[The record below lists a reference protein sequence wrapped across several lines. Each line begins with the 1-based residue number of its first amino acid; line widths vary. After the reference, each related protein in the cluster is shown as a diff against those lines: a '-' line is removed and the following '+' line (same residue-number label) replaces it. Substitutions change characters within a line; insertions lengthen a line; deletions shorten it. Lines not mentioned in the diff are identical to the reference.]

1 MKHLFFLIVVSLCSL
16 VSNARER
23 VCFDNDWKFILGDSA
38 QMASPEYNDSHWRT
52 LNVPHDWAIEG
63 DFHDSNPSGASGG
76 ALPGG
81 IGWYRKHFTL
91 SSLVS
96 PQLSSRV
103 SPQLSSRAQSRDLLP
118 HLFLSFDGVYMNST
132 VYING
137 KKVGTRP
144 YGYSS
149 FEYDITPY
157 VHEGENVVAVRVD
170 NSDQPNSRWYS
181 GCGIYRHV
189 WLTKTH
195 PIHIKHWGVYIHNGK
210 VEVDYINPTNQK
222 VTVKNELL
230 DANGKVIA
238 RQSSRHS
245 PRLSSRATSR
255 DLSTSVEMTTG
266 KDVSSRHSPR
276 LSSRHSPRLSSR
288 ATSRDLLNAEGKQKN
303 RTIKLWSCE
312 SPNIYTVRTQLI
324 VAGQVVDEV
333 TTTTGFRD
341 FKFDPKTGFW
351 LNGKNFKLNGVCEH
365 HDFGCLG
372 SALNEDA
379 LHRKLTKLKAM
390 GVNAIRCSHNPPAPE
405 LLNMCDTMGIIVMDE
420 SFDMWRRRKTQND
433 YARFFDEWHERDLTD
448 LVLRDRNHPSVL
460 MWSIGNEVLEQWSD
474 AKADTLTLEQAN
486 LILNAGHDASTLAK
500 EGELSV
506 NSLLTRH
513 LAEIIKRY
521 DTTRPITAG
530 CNEVNPN
537 NHLFK
542 SGAIDIIGFNYH
554 HQMVKDFPKNFP
566 DKPMIFS
573 ESVSALQTRGFY
585 MMPSDSIYRAPKQW
599 WLPYTDPTFMCSA
612 YDNMSASWGSTHEE
626 TWDVVKNTPYVG
638 GQFIWTGFDYIGE
651 PTPYGFPARSSYFG
665 VIDLAGFP
673 KDSYYMY
680 QSEWTDKPMLH
691 LFPHWNWRP
700 GQTIDLWAYYNQA
713 DEVELFINGQSQ
725 GIKSKLPSRA
735 TPGDLSTSCVLSVAS
750 DQRSSAVEMTVGK
763 DVSSRAQSRDLC
775 TKYHAAWRVPFAPG
789 EITAV
794 SRKNGKTVC
803 TQTIKTA
810 GPPHHLRLSIDYQGK
825 TTTFITVEV
834 VDKDGNLCP
843 WAENQIEFS
852 TTGGA
857 KILGT
862 DNGCQTSMERFQA
875 PRRKAFFGKCLVVV
889 QHPMTSGAPSMSSRP
904 SPLMSSRPSPL
915 MSSRPSPLMSSRATS
930 RDLTNSPTLTAQSI
944 DLLPSSIQF

>member
-1 MKHLFFLIVVSLCSL
+1 MKKSFIAIIAILCSL
-16 VSNARER
+16 VSTARER
-23 VCFDNDWKFILGDSA
+23 VCFDSDWKFMLGDSV
-38 QMASPEYNDSHWRT
+38 QMASVEYNDAHWRT

-63 DFHDSNPSGASGG
+63 DFRADNPSGASGG

-81 IGWYRKHFTL
+81 IGWYRKYF
-91 SSLVS
+91 SLPAGS
-96 PQLSSRV
+96 EKY
-103 SPQLSSRAQSRDLLP
+103 
-118 HLFLSFDGVYMNST
+118 FLEFDGVYMNST

-137 KKVGTRP
+137 QKVGSRP

-189 WLTKTH
+189 WLTKTN
-195 PIHIKHWGVYIHNGK
+195 PIHIKRWGVHIHNGK
-210 VEVDYINPTNQK
+210 VDVDYVNPTNQK
-222 VTVKNELL
+222 VQVKNIWL
-230 DANGKVIA
+230 DANGKTIT
-238 RQSSRHS
+238 
-245 PRLSSRATSR
+245 PPLSSRAQSR
-255 DLSTSVEMTTG
+255 DLS
-266 KDVSSRHSPR
+266 
-276 LSSRHSPRLSSR
+276 
-288 ATSRDLLNAEGKQKN
+288 NAEGKQKSHG
-303 RTIKLWSCE
+303 KLHKWSPE
-312 SPNIYTVRTQLI
+312 TPYVYTVRTQLI
-324 VAGQVVDEV
+324 VKGKVVDEV
-333 TTTTGFRD
+333 ETTTGFRD

-351 LNGKNFKLNGVCEH
+351 LNGKNIKLNGVCEH

-372 SALNEDA
+372 AALNEDA

-405 LLNMCDTMGIIVMDE
+405 LLNMCDTMGFIVMDE

-448 LVLRDRNHPSVL
+448 MVLRDRNHPSVL

-566 DKPMIFS
+566 DKPMIFT

-585 MMPSDSIYRAPKQW
+585 KMPSDSIYRAPKEW

-691 LFPHWNWRP
+691 LFPHWNWLP

-713 DEVELFINGQSQ
+713 DEVELYLNGVSQ
-725 GIKSKLPSRA
+725 GVKRKMSSRA
-735 TPGDLSTSCVLSVAS
+735 TLSPL
-750 DQRSSAVEMTVGK
+750 
-763 DVSSRAQSRDLC
+763 SSRAQSRDLC
-775 TKYHAAWRVPFAPG
+775 TPYHAAWRIPFTPG

-794 SRKNGKTVC
+794 SRRDGKVVQ

-810 GPPHHLRLSIDYQGK
+810 GAPHHIRLSIDYKGK
-825 TTTFITVEV
+825 TTTFITAEI

-857 KILGT
+857 TILGT

-889 QHPMTSGAPSMSSRP
+889 G
-904 SPLMSSRPSPL
+904 L
-915 MSSRPSPLMSSRATS
+915 SSRAQS
-930 RDLTNSPTLTAQSI
+930 RDLIEIPTLRAESI
-944 DLLPSSIQF
+944 DLLPSSIEF

>member
-1 MKHLFFLIVVSLCSL
+1 MKKLVFFIVVILGSLASH
-16 VSNARER
+16 ARER
-23 VCFDNDWKFILGDSA
+23 VCFDSDWKFMLGDSA
-38 QMASPEYNDSHWRT
+38 QMASVEYNDAHWRT
-52 LNVPHDWAIEG
+52 LDVPHDWAIEG
-63 DFHDSNPSGASGG
+63 DFRADNPSGASGG

-81 IGWYRKHFTL
+81 IGWYRKHFH
-91 SSLVS
+91 
-96 PQLSSRV
+96 LSSRV
-103 SPQLSSRAQSRDLLP
+103 SPPLSSRAQSRDLLP

-137 KKVGTRP
+137 QKVGFRP

-189 WLTKTH
+189 WLTTTN
-195 PIHIKHWGVYIHNGK
+195 PIHIKQWGVYIHDGK
-210 VEVDYINPTNQK
+210 VEVDYENPTNQRVK
-222 VTVKNELL
+222 VVNTWL
-230 DANGKVIA
+230 DPNGKVIA
-238 RQSSRHS
+238 
-245 PRLSSRATSR
+245 
-255 DLSTSVEMTTG
+255 
-266 KDVSSRHSPR
+266 K
-276 LSSRHSPRLSSR
+276 LSSR

-312 SPNIYTVRTQLI
+312 SPNIYKVRTQLV

-333 TTTTGFRD
+333 ETTTGFRD
-341 FKFDPKTGFW
+341 FKFDAKTGFW

-372 SALNEDA
+372 AALNEDA

-448 LVLRDRNHPSVL
+448 MVLRDRNHPSVL

-554 HQMVKDFPKNFP
+554 HQMVKDFQKNFP

-585 MMPSDSIYRAPKQW
+585 KMPSDSIYRAPKEW

-691 LFPHWNWRP
+691 LFPHWNWLP

-725 GIKSKLPSRA
+725 GVKSKLPSRA

-763 DVSSRAQSRDLC
+763 DVSSRATHSPLSSRATSSPLSSRAQSRDLC
-775 TKYHAAWRVPFAPG
+775 TPYHVSWRVAFAPG

-794 SRKNGKTVC
+794 SRKAGKVIA

-810 GPPHHLRLSIDYQGK
+810 GAPHHIRLSVDYKGK
-825 TTTFITVEV
+825 TTTFITAEI

-852 TTGGA
+852 TTGDA
-857 KILGT
+857 TILGT

-889 QHPMTSGAPSMSSRP
+889 KSPSHLLTLSP
-904 SPLMSSRPSPL
+904 SPLSSPSRATPSPL
-915 MSSRPSPLMSSRATS
+915 SSRAQS
-930 RDLTNSPTLTAQSI
+930 RDLIEIPTLHAHSI
-944 DLLPSSIQF
+944 DLAPSSIEF